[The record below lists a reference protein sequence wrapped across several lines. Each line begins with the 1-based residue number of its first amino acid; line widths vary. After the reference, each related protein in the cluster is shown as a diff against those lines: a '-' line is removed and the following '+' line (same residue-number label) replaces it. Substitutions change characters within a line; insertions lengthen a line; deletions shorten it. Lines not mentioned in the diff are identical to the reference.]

1 MEFQNQLKEVYESY
15 LKMKDALVNDNF
27 SLSVE
32 KVAEVKS
39 SLSKVDMK
47 LLKDQQAHQNWMKFN
62 KEIELA
68 LSNMK
73 SVKEIKDIRH
83 HFMALSDNL
92 TYSVQMFGVNQKVY
106 RQFCP
111 MANNDKGAFWLS
123 KEEHIQNPYFGDM
136 MLRCGNVELIIE

>member
-27 SLSVE
+27 SLSVDN
-32 KVAEVKS
+32 VVEVKS

-47 LLKDQQAHQNWMKFN
+47 LLKDQQAHQEWMKFQN
-62 KEIELA
+62 EMEVA
-68 LSNMK
+68 LSNME
-73 SVKEIKDIRH
+73 SVKDIKDIRH

-92 TYSVQMFGVNQKVY
+92 TYSVQMFGINQKVF
-106 RQFCP
+106 RQYCP
-111 MANNDKGAFWLS
+111 MANNDNGAYWLS
-123 KEEHIQNPYFGDM
+123 NEENILNPYFGDM